1 MAEVLDRSSLKALSA
16 DTRQDII
23 KLLGKRPHTASELS
37 KKLNKHVTT
46 VSEHLT
52 TLEKSGLIRKK
63 ESTNK
68 WVYYALTDK
77 GERIFKPT
85 YYSWIIILSLS
96 VLALVFGLNQMYLME
111 TAETLRAP
119 AEDYK
124 VVTGEDLVSTETNI
138 IGIILIVIAL
148 IGFAYLIIKM
158 LKNK

>member
-37 KKLNKHVTT
+37 KKLSKHVTT

-85 YYSWIIILSLS
+85 YYSWIIILSIS
-96 VLALVFGLNQMYLME
+96 VLALVFGFQQVY
-111 TAETLRAP
+111 TFPAGIAEEAYKAP
-119 AEDYK
+119 LLEQREVAMQ
-124 VVTGEDLVSTETNI
+124 TEFPILGIVLI
-138 IGIILIVIAL
+138 IIAFT
-148 IGFAYLIIKM
+148 GFAYLVIKM